1 MNTQLDNIL
10 HKFLNYDTID
20 ASTIKLNL
28 QSNVTVVD
36 TSCQA
41 IINIFQYETI
51 IGTDM
56 QLLTKSNT
64 EDTYTHTDINVALSI
79 VQAGIYRKVWV
90 HVVDIDGKFKRNGV
104 SNDI

>member
-10 HKFLNYDTID
+10 NKFLNYDNID

-28 QSNVTVVD
+28 KSNITVVD

-64 EDTYTHTDINVALSI
+64 EYTYTHTDINVALYI
-79 VQAGIYRKVWV
+79 VQKSLGSCCR
-90 HVVDIDGKFKRNGV
+90 H
-104 SNDI
+104 